1 MTGDA
6 YLQVLR
12 AQWIGAALADKGA
25 ATSTFWNGVA
35 GNRQQSIIEKAK
47 AATIAAVG
55 TDIGEANES
64 KEKEVVKTAAV
75 SESDRAIT
83 AGPDGVITIPAVAC
97 SSPTNSTA
105 KIRFMKSHLGGM
117 QLHYGRLG
125 EPETFE
131 YTFDAPAAGKYALS
145 ARVVT
150 VSPDQHLL
158 VAANDANEPVDITAP
173 YTLGKWDK
181 TLPVEVSLVKGSN
194 VLRFSRNGEN
204 IKGLTIKDFTLT
216 PVK

>member
-1 MTGDA
+1 
-6 YLQVLR
+6 
-12 AQWIGAALADKGA
+12 
-25 ATSTFWNGVA
+25 VA
-35 GNRQQSIIEKAK
+35 GTRQQTIIEKAQ

-64 KEKEVVKTAAV
+64 KEKDVIKNAAV
-75 SESDRAIT
+75 SEADKKIT
-83 AGPDGVITIPAVAC
+83 VGADGVITIPAVAC
-97 SSPTNSTA
+97 SKPTNSTP

-117 QLHYGRLG
+117 QLHYGRLL

-150 VSPDQHLL
+150 VSPDQHLF
-158 VAANDANEPVDITAP
+158 VAANDAPQPVDITAP

-181 TLPVEVSLVKGSN
+181 TPPVEIQLVKGSN
-194 VLRFSRNGEN
+194 VLRFSRPEPV
-204 IKGLTIKDFTLT
+204 KGMTIKDFTLT
-216 PVK
+216 LVK